1 MDCDRTIIG
10 AAGFHMIFTPEGSH
24 YEQTSQRLGIP
35 MISISQLLDEKGRQ
49 VHSVRHDAPVFEALE
64 LMAEKDCGALVVLD
78 ESDALA
84 GVISERDYAR
94 KVILHRKAS
103 IDTPVSDIMTAD
115 VVTVNESH
123 TLDQCL
129 AIMSQH
135 NVRHLPVVERR
146 EVVGVL
152 GIGELVNLKM
162 QEKEHQIQNLTTYI
176 NGNLAYR

>member
-1 MDCDRTIIG
+1 
-10 AAGFHMIFTPEGSH
+10 
-24 YEQTSQRLGIP
+24 
-35 MISISQLLDEKGRQ
+35 MISMSQFLDEKGRQ
-49 VHSVRHDAPVFEALE
+49 VYSVPHDAPVFEALE

-78 ESDALA
+78 DSGSLA

-103 IDTPVSDIMTAD
+103 VDTPVSDIMTAD

-129 AIMSQH
+129 AIMGQQ
-135 NVRHLPVVERR
+135 NIRHLPVVERR
-146 EVVGVL
+146 KVVGVL
-152 GIGELVNLKM
+152 GIGELVTLKM

>member
-1 MDCDRTIIG
+1 
-10 AAGFHMIFTPEGSH
+10 
-24 YEQTSQRLGIP
+24 
-35 MISISQLLDEKGRQ
+35 MISISQFLDEKGRQ
-49 VHSVRHDAPVFEALE
+49 VYSVRHDAPVLEALE

-78 ESDALA
+78 DADKLA

-103 IDTPVSDIMTAD
+103 VDTPVSDIMTAD

-129 AIMSQH
+129 AIMGQQ
-135 NVRHLPVVERR
+135 NIRHLPVVERR
-146 EVVGVL
+146 QVVGVL
-152 GIGELVNLKM
+152 GIGELVTLKM
-162 QEKEHQIQNLTTYI
+162 QEKEHQIENLTTYI